1 MSASVKVGFLQLIT
15 RKYTEVSV
23 ELCSEIAEDIELFV
37 KRQDGRF
44 ISFGNRF
51 YSSPIKFETPLT
63 LNEKDFVYGAL
74 FDASKTFNIEERRKT
89 PTMVPHKGSNYRIQY
104 LPFVYDSE
112 KELPDIVDLPC
123 FVKVNTFLAGESYI
137 FRIGQC
143 RNRPR
148 LSMHGFL
155 LEMMD
160 KVVSFHHSE
169 ADYSRQFVLPF
180 HTLEHFVAVKY
191 DVNVAMEHYHAWYS
205 TFRTFH
211 DLLLG
216 LSKPFKIV
224 IGLDKWVTMP
234 PTVEELKAHMYSN
247 AVGISYQEPK
257 SDVTDK
263 QKQSSDT
270 VGINTITDDD
280 VGDIITVISWYK
292 GTKEQGKE
300 IIYHVSPEA
309 HDSIDSLQT
318 ILTNN
323 GVGVERREHFFD
335 EMEDIKSLY
344 SIKKKI
350 DLH

>member
-1 MSASVKVGFLQLIT
+1 
-15 RKYTEVSV
+15 
-23 ELCSEIAEDIELFV
+23 LCAEIEEDIGFFIE
-37 KRQDGRF
+37 RHQGRF
-44 ISFGNRF
+44 ICFGNRF
-51 YSSPIKFETPLT
+51 YSSPIKFEDPLV
-63 LNEKDFVYGAL
+63 LDEKDFESGTF
-74 FDASKTFNIEERRKT
+74 FDASATFNIDERRKS
-89 PTMVPHKGSNYRIQY
+89 PSVVPHKSSNYKIRY
-104 LPFVYDSE
+104 LPFIYISE
-112 KELPDIVDLPC
+112 TELPDVIDLPC
-123 FVKVNTFLAGESYI
+123 FVKVNRVLAGESYI
-137 FRIGQC
+137 LRIGQC

-148 LSMHGFL
+148 LPMHGFL

-160 KVVSFHHSE
+160 KIVSFHGSE
-169 ADYSRQFVLPF
+169 DDYSRQFVLPF

-191 DVNVAMEHYHAWYS
+191 DVTVAMEQYHAWYS

-211 DLLLG
+211 DLLLA

-224 IGLDKWVTMP
+224 IGLENWVAMP
-234 PTVEELKAHMYSN
+234 PSVDELKAHMYSN

-309 HDSIDSLQT
+309 HASIDSLQNV
-318 ILTNN
+318 LVNN
-323 GVGVERREHFFD
+323 GLGVERREHFFD
-335 EMEDIKSLY
+335 EMEDLKSLY
-344 SIKKKI
+344 SIKNKLE
-350 DLH
+350 LH